1 MYHEMKLTGLLAVPR
16 DHRVCEH
23 VTSERARYARESLF
37 DWFALSSPTKFQL
50 TD

>member
-23 VTSERARYARESLF
+23 VTSKRGMRASPFLTGLLF
-37 DWFALSSPTKFQL
+37 PVPPSFN
-50 TD
+50 